1 MAETKI
7 DYVIAIPT
15 FIGSLLSFLASAV
28 AIILQIARPPRR
40 HFRHALIVNLLIS
53 DCINSLENTISGA
66 IFLYLGYTLS
76 DTTPPSAAC
85 IASGYINQLSVQ
97 TIDFNILIISIIVL
111 VSIVKSDLIAR
122 ISTTNQILVC
132 VAAWVPALITSH
144 VALGLNAYGYVSGN
158 WCWIKASRVDLRY
171 GLTHGWRLFIF
182 FATIIIYSYIYI
194 RLQQT
199 FKSLRTFGGTTNTQ
213 PSRDVGGNLG
223 SDTEHI
229 LVSHDITV
237 THELQDTS
245 QSRFHGLHNN
255 SSQGIKSPTD
265 NSFEVSRPTLESV
278 SGPHYAS
285 HMPAPPNVKK
295 MLLMNGYPLAYIILW
310 IPGIANR
317 LAESTGQSPRW
328 LKALQASTQYV
339 GLVNSLT
346 YGISEQMRQEVW
358 KKLKGPSSSY
368 GHQ

>member
-7 DYVIAIPT
+7 DNVIAIPT

-28 AIILQIARPPRR
+28 AIILQIVRPPRR

-53 DCINSLENTISGA
+53 DCINSLGNTISGA

-132 VAAWVPALITSH
+132 VAAWVPALITS
-144 VALGLNAYGYVSGN
+144 NGN

-182 FATIIIYSYIYI
+182 FATIIIYTYIYI
-194 RLQQT
+194 RLKQT
-199 FKSLRTFGGTTNTQ
+199 FKSLRTFDRTTDTH
-213 PSRDVGGNLG
+213 PSREVGGYPG

-237 THELQDTS
+237 THELQETS
-245 QSRFHGLHNN
+245 EGRFQGPHDEPSR
-255 SSQGIKSPTD
+255 GIKSHMG
-265 NSFEVSRPTLESV
+265 NSFGVSRPTLESV

-317 LAESTGQSPRW
+317 LAESVGQSPRW

-358 KKLKGPSSSY
+358 KKLKGPGNS
-368 GHQ
+368 